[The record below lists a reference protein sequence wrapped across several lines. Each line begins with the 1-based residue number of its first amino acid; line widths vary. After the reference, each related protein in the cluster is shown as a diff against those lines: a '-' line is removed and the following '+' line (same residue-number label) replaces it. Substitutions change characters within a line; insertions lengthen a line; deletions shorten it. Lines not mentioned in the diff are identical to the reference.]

1 MNQEVTESLIA
12 TFRSYLSQHG
22 NGPEATGMSLE
33 GQRFRFAKLS
43 EIADLKDRRV
53 LDLGCGLGDFYPF
66 LVERFGRVDYTGIDL
81 VPESIALSAQKYPQA
96 RFLCRNLF
104 SDGLDET
111 FDYVLLSAVFNNAM
125 PRSDEFMKE
134 LLTLAFQ
141 RCSRALGFNFI
152 STHVNFV
159 DAGMAY
165 HDPTQVLDFCIKTLT
180 RKVTLFH
187 QYERCDVAVFAYR

>member
-66 LVERFGRVDYTGIDL
+66 LVVIERRREPLG
-81 VPESIALSAQKYPQA
+81 
-96 RFLCRNLF
+96 
-104 SDGLDET
+104 
-111 FDYVLLSAVFNNAM
+111 
-125 PRSDEFMKE
+125 EF
-134 LLTLAFQ
+134 
-141 RCSRALGFNFI
+141 
-152 STHVNFV
+152 
-159 DAGMAY
+159 
-165 HDPTQVLDFCIKTLT
+165 
-180 RKVTLFH
+180 
-187 QYERCDVAVFAYR
+187 VAPKHGTDWLN